1 MRKISKW
8 KKFRRVFKRKL
19 LKPLLY
25 AAGASLL
32 LYLLISNAI
41 IQKRIAE
48 PQTPQFVIS
57 RISDQ
62 FDETE
67 FMHML
72 LTIQELRNLPEEGR
86 ELRQFV
92 NQPFP
97 SACPKLLAH
106 RLNQMNWA
114 PQAFL
119 IRVKKMFKMYDI
131 YDRIIRL
138 DETIAFLSEEID
150 NDRLPLRLASQIKV
164 LKEERDN
171 IFNKEITKAEYDFMQ
186 TYGGIV
192 IRLRDPAE

>member
-1 MRKISKW
+1 MHKISKW
-8 KKFRRVFKRKL
+8 KKFRRVFRRKL

-25 AAGASLL
+25 ASGASLL
-32 LYLLISNAI
+32 LYLAISNAI

-57 RISDQ
+57 RITEQ

-67 FMHML
+67 FMHLL

-86 ELRQFV
+86 ELIKFV

-97 SACPKLLAH
+97 SPCPRLLEH

-131 YDRIIRL
+131 YDRITRL
-138 DETIAFLSEEID
+138 DETVAFLSDEIK
-150 NDRLPLRLASQIKV
+150 NDRLPYEMETQIQVLRQ
-164 LKEERDN
+164 EREN
-171 IFNKEITKAEYDFMQ
+171 IFTTEITPEEYAFMQ
-186 TYGGIV
+186 KYGGIV
-192 IRLRDPAE
+192 IRLRQQ

>member
-32 LYLLISNAI
+32 LYLAISNAI

-48 PQTPQFVIS
+48 PQAPQFMIS
-57 RISDQ
+57 RLSDQ

-72 LTIQELRNLPEEGR
+72 LTIQELRGLPEEGR
-86 ELRQFV
+86 ELVQFV
-92 NQPFP
+92 NRPFP
-97 SACPKLLAH
+97 SACPKLLEH
-106 RLNQMNWA
+106 RLKQMNWA

-131 YDRIIRL
+131 YDRIVRL
-138 DETIAFLSEEID
+138 DETIAFLNDEIE
-150 NDRLPLRLASQIKV
+150 NDRLPHNITPQVKILE
-164 LKEERDN
+164 EERQN
-171 IFNKEITKAEYDFMQ
+171 ILKTEMTAAEYEFMQ
-186 TYGGIV
+186 KYGGIV
-192 IRLRDPAE
+192 IRLRQQ